1 MRLQEIK
8 DIVKREK
15 LLTFAV
21 LKIKKTVPLHKYM
34 ALTWFFASYR
44 HERRALKGKAAD
56 IGGLLHAISVIGIV
70 SVVFV
75 ISVFVRYNSTPIIM
89 ASGRELCYVL
99 MAGMLL
105 CYAMTSVMVIKP
117 TLLTCALSRAGLGL
131 SLALC
136 YSALFTKTNRISR
149 IFNRGLKAMVKRP
162 SYTSPQSQLAICF
175 LKTRSNAPSLSNGRS
190 T

>member
-1 MRLQEIK
+1 MR
-8 DIVKREK
+8 
-15 LLTFAV
+15 
-21 LKIKKTVPLHKYM
+21 
-34 ALTWFFASYR
+34 
-44 HERRALKGKAAD
+44 KAAD
-56 IGGLLHAISVIGIV
+56 VGGLLHVFSIIGIV
-70 SVVFV
+70 SVMFV
-75 ISVFVRYNSTPIIM
+75 IAVFVRYNSTPVIM

-99 MAGMLL
+99 MVGMLL
-105 CYAMTSVMVIKP
+105 CYAMTFVMVMKP

-162 SYTSPQSQLAICF
+162 SYTSPRSQLAICCHPN
-175 LKTRSNAPSLSNGRS
+175 SRS

>member
-1 MRLQEIK
+1 M
-8 DIVKREK
+8 
-15 LLTFAV
+15 
-21 LKIKKTVPLHKYM
+21 
-34 ALTWFFASYR
+34 
-44 HERRALKGKAAD
+44 
-56 IGGLLHAISVIGIV
+56 
-70 SVVFV
+70 FV
-75 ISVFVRYNSTPIIM
+75 ISVFIRYNNTPIIM

-105 CYAMTSVMVIKP
+105 CYAMTFVLVSKP

-162 SYTSPQSQLAICF
+162 SYTSPRSQLAICF
-175 LKTRSNAPSLSNGRS
+175 CPVETPNVGALLENIAESCT
-190 T
+190 